1 LLQTPFGPA
10 GWCFFAPASQPVM
23 WFQIFSAESGGGS
36 VQRFL
41 FVVDGISSWVGQVF
55 SWLVLALTLL
65 ISWEVFS
72 RYVLNSPNPWSFDL
86 MIMMYGTII
95 MMAGAYT
102 LAKNGHVRG
111 DVLYGFFPP
120 RLQAGL
126 DLLLYFLFFIPGIIA
141 LVWAGY
147 SYAAESWAIAE
158 HSTLTANGPP
168 LYFFKTTIPIA
179 GVLLLLQ
186 GVVEIIRC
194 VICLRS
200 GEWPARKKDVEEVD
214 VEKLKDMVQVSD
226 ADIAGLDKYVD
237 AKAGSKT

>member
-36 VQRFL
+36 MQRFL

-141 LVWAGY
+141 LVLCG
-147 SYAAESWAIAE
+147 
-158 HSTLTANGPP
+158 
-168 LYFFKTTIPIA
+168 
-179 GVLLLLQ
+179 GVLGYCRALDADSQRSTTLLLQ
-186 GVVEIIRC
+186 
-194 VICLRS
+194 
-200 GEWPARKKDVEEVD
+200 DND
-214 VEKLKDMVQVSD
+214 SD
-226 ADIAGLDKYVD
+226 RRRAAAASRGR
-237 AKAGSKT
+237 